1 MRKVC
6 DPFSRVDVLYP
17 FIAFGVLVVVEYL
30 VARAWVRGYYRFGLP
45 VLRMRLEGVRL
56 EAGVENKLATVANR
70 NASVIVYQRL
80 SDSEIAF
87 RERGNA
93 NVAFRYTPVLH
104 GLIRYVPEEGA
115 TYVIGWINAFAVVA
129 VSFVAWLFFTSSRYN
144 RPWELT
150 IWFLAIFGIMYAIG
164 VWRYR
169 MVAKSLRP
177 GIASA
182 SPPS

>member
-1 MRKVC
+1 
-6 DPFSRVDVLYP
+6 VDVVLLP
-17 FIAFGVLVVVEYL
+17 FIAFGVLVVAEYL
-30 VARAWVRGYYRFGLP
+30 IARAWVSGYYRFGLP
-45 VLRMRLEGVRL
+45 VFRVRMPGVRL
-56 EAGVENKLATVANR
+56 EADVENRLATVASR
-70 NASVIVYQRL
+70 NASLIVFQRL

-87 RERGNA
+87 REKGNA

-129 VSFVAWLFFTSSRYN
+129 TAFIGWLFFTSSRYN

-150 IWFLAIFGIMYAIG
+150 IWFLVILGLMYAIG

-169 MVAKSLRP
+169 MVVKSLRP
-177 GIASA
+177 TSG
-182 SPPS
+182 